1 MAIYLKFDDIKG
13 DVTAEGFEDHIE
25 ITSCNF
31 GISRFITMEAGSVA
45 NREAGLP
52 NLTSLGMTKELDSST
67 PLLLQK
73 ALAGAEAKT
82 AVITFCRT
90 GEKGAPVPVGK
101 YTLERAVVSGYNF
114 SGSQGGRP
122 QESLDISFTKIECD
136 FSQADR
142 DNKNGAN
149 VKVGYDLETA
159 KVI

>member
-13 DVTAEGFEDHIE
+13 DVTATGFEDQIE

-31 GISRFITMEAGSVA
+31 GISRYVTMEAGSA
-45 NREAGLP
+45 QNREAGLP
-52 NLTSLGMTKELDSST
+52 NLSPLSMSKELDSST

-73 ALAGAEAKT
+73 SLAGAEAKQ
-82 AVITFCRT
+82 AIITFCRT
-90 GEKGAPVPVGK
+90 GEGGAPTAVGT

-114 SGSQGGRP
+114 MGAQGGKP
-122 QESLDISFTKIECD
+122 QESLEISYSKIECD
-136 FSQADR
+136 FSQADN

-149 VKVGYDLETA
+149 VKVGYDLVTA